1 MTIPQRTAPALLLL
15 VLAVACLSTV
25 TPAVGALAL
34 SMSASASVSS
44 TSSKGLVVVTGGSRG
59 IGAAT
64 CRLLASRGYDVAV
77 NYRSGEEEARAVCVG
92 IDALRSTASTA
103 DNDSTE
109 KGGTAGG
116 GYVGSAF
123 PIKADVSVEAD
134 VAHLFES
141 VQSHFGTSPT
151 GLVNNAGILGPTE
164 ADVVELSREELDGVL
179 ATNVYGPFFCCREF
193 VKRVST
199 KRGGKGGAIV
209 NVSSGSAY
217 TGRPLLY
224 AMSKGA
230 LDSMM
235 AGLSQSL
242 PSEGIRINAVAP
254 GVTET
259 DMVTPDMIEKVVPII
274 PMGRAGRPEEIAEVI
289 AFLLGDGGGGYC
301 CGAKVRAAGGRP

>member
-1 MTIPQRTAPALLLL
+1 M
-15 VLAVACLSTV
+15 
-25 TPAVGALAL
+25 
-34 SMSASASVSS
+34 
-44 TSSKGLVVVTGGSRG
+44 VVTGGSRG

-64 CRLLASRGYDVAV
+64 CRLLASKGYDVAV
-77 NYRSGEEEARAVCVG
+77 NYRSGEDEARSVCDG
-92 IDALRSTASTA
+92 IEALRKLSSEGEAS
-103 DNDSTE
+103 
-109 KGGTAGG
+109 

-123 PIKADVSVEAD
+123 PVKADVSVESD
-134 VAHLFES
+134 VANLFES
-141 VQSHFGTSPT
+141 VQSHFGAPPT
-151 GLVNNAGILGPTE
+151 GLVNNAGILGPRE
-164 ADVVELSREELDGVL
+164 ADVVELSCEELGTVL

-193 VKRVST
+193 VKRTST

-259 DMVTPDMIEKVVPII
+259 DMVTPEMIENVIPLI
-274 PMGRAGRPEEIAEVI
+274 PMGRAGKPEEIAEVI